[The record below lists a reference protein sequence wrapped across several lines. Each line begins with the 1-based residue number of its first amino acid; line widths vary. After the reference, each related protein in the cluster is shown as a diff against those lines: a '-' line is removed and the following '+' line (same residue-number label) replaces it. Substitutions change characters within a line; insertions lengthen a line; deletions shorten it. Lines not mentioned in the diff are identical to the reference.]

1 MSDTDETNETDSA
14 TTKKKVPTRVWVVS
28 GVLVFGLILQ
38 SCGGDTPD
46 AAEDESTSESE
57 TVVEEEVEAAEPDVE
72 EETTPEVEEETEP
85 EVELSVDD
93 IREVVMP
100 LVFDSSRTGILE
112 IINDLGIVETV
123 DLYAYDA
130 DLGLVDMDVSPAY
143 DFEPGVRDDAWEIFR
158 LFSVFYKEPDGAWLS
173 ENPRFAPELR
183 VTISTAT
190 YQCDADVMRDLSD
203 AMLSRSAWQS
213 ACKVR

>member
-1 MSDTDETNETDSA
+1 MSDKDETNETDSA
-14 TTKKKVPTRVWVVS
+14 ATKKKVPTWVWVVS

-38 SCGGDTPD
+38 SCGGDTP
-46 AAEDESTSESE
+46 A
-57 TVVEEEVEAAEPDVE
+57 VEEPEAEIVDTEPEATVEVPEPEVE
-72 EETTPEVEEETEP
+72 EETTPEVELT
-85 EVELSVDD
+85 VDD
-93 IREVVMP
+93 IRELVMP
-100 LVFDSSRTGILE
+100 LVFDSSRAGILE
-112 IINDLGIVETV
+112 IITDLGVVETV

-130 DLGLVDMDVSPAY
+130 DLGLVDMDITPAY
-143 DFEPGVRDDAWEIFR
+143 DFDSGVRDDAWQIFR

-203 AMLSRSAWQS
+203 AMLSRSAWES

>member
-1 MSDTDETNETDSA
+1 MSDKDETNKDETNETDSA
-14 TTKKKVPTRVWVVS
+14 TTKKKVPTWVWVVS

-46 AAEDESTSESE
+46 AAEEESE
-57 TVVEEEVEAAEPDVE
+57 IVDTEPEAAVEVPEPEIE
-72 EETTPEVEEETEP
+72 EETTPEVELT
-85 EVELSVDD
+85 VDD
-93 IREVVMP
+93 IRELVMP
-100 LVFDSSRTGILE
+100 LVFDSSRAGILE
-112 IINDLGIVETV
+112 IITDLGVVETV

-130 DLGLVDMDVSPAY
+130 DLGLVDMDITPAY
-143 DFEPGVRDDAWEIFR
+143 DFDSGVRDDAWQIFR
-158 LFSVFYKEPDGAWLS
+158 LFSVFYEKPDGAWLS

-203 AMLSRSAWQS
+203 AMLSRSAWES